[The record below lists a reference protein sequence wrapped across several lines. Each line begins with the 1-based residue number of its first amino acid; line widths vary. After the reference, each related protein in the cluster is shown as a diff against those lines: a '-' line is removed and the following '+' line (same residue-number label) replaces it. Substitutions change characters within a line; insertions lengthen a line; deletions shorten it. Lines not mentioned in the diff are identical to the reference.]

1 MIFGLCCLV
10 FINCICHIAFTMG
23 TTSVEKFK
31 LEKDEKARKVMKK
44 LDLVAYTNR
53 LKVIK

>member
-1 MIFGLCCLV
+1 
-10 FINCICHIAFTMG
+10 MG

-31 LEKDEKARKVMKK
+31 LEKDEKNRQVMKK

>member
-1 MIFGLCCLV
+1 
-10 FINCICHIAFTMG
+10 MG

-31 LEKDEKARKVMKK
+31 LEKDGKARQVMKK